1 MRNFINTYTIVSD
14 DVEDFTQAP
23 YYVEQLKQIKDTEI
37 YMLDI
42 DCDHIFQYDA
52 GFYRQIV
59 NYPADVIP
67 IFDLVVT

>member
-52 GFYRQIV
+52 GLYRQIV

>member
-42 DCDHIFQYDA
+42 DCDHIF
-52 GFYRQIV
+52 
-59 NYPADVIP
+59 
-67 IFDLVVT
+67 